1 MNSFTIR
8 VYGLLINKNKQVL
21 ISDEFRDGFSFTK
34 FPGGGVEFGE
44 GISSALMRE
53 YREEMELDITVE
65 SLFYVNDHLQIS
77 AFNSQMQLISF
88 YYFVNKQD
96 IENLTFDTY
105 EIPLKMNGE
114 KQRWYPINNLLEDL
128 LTFPLDKI
136 VASKLN
142 EMFC

>member
-21 ISDEFRDGFSFTK
+21 ISDEFRDGFPFTK
-34 FPGGGVEFGE
+34 FPGGGLEFGE
-44 GISSALMRE
+44 GINSALMRE

-77 AFNSQMQLISF
+77 AFNNQMQLISF
-88 YYFVNKQD
+88 YYFVTTNE
-96 IENLTFDTY
+96 IENLTFDAY
-105 EIPLKMNGE
+105 EIPLKKNGE
-114 KQRWYPINNLLEDL
+114 KQRWYPINKHLEDL

>member
-21 ISDEFRDGFSFTK
+21 ISDEFRDGFPFTK
-34 FPGGGVEFGE
+34 FPGGGLEFGE
-44 GISSALMRE
+44 GIRSALMRE

-77 AFNSQMQLISF
+77 AFNNQMQLISF
-88 YYFVNKQD
+88 YYFVTTNE
-96 IENLTFDTY
+96 IENLTFDAY
-105 EIPLKMNGE
+105 EIPLKKNGE
-114 KQRWYPINNLLEDL
+114 KQRWYPINKHLEDL

>member
-21 ISDEFRDGFSFTK
+21 ISDEFRDGFPFTK
-34 FPGGGVEFGE
+34 FPGGGLEFGE
-44 GISSALMRE
+44 GIRSALMRE

-77 AFNSQMQLISF
+77 AFNNQMQLISF
-88 YYFVNKQD
+88 YYFVTTNE
-96 IENLTFDTY
+96 IENLTFDVY
-105 EIPLKMNGE
+105 EIPLKKNGE
-114 KQRWYPINNLLEDL
+114 KQRWYPINNHLEDL

>member
-21 ISDEFRDGFSFTK
+21 ISDEFRDGFPFTK
-34 FPGGGVEFGE
+34 FPGGGLEFGE

-77 AFNSQMQLISF
+77 AFNNQMQLISF
-88 YYFVNKQD
+88 YYFVTTNE
-96 IENLTFDTY
+96 IENLTFDAY
-105 EIPLKMNGE
+105 EIPLKKNGE
-114 KQRWYPINNLLEDL
+114 KQRWYPINKHLEDL

>member
-8 VYGLLINKNKQVL
+8 VYGLLVNKNKQVL
-21 ISDEFRDGFSFTK
+21 ISDEFRDGFPFTK
-34 FPGGGVEFGE
+34 FPGGGLEFGE

-77 AFNSQMQLISF
+77 AFNNQMQLISF
-88 YYFVNKQD
+88 YYFVTTNE
-96 IENLTFDTY
+96 IENLIFDAY
-105 EIPLKMNGE
+105 EIPLKKNGE
-114 KQRWYPINNLLEDL
+114 KQRWYPINNHLEDL

-136 VASKLN
+136 VARNLN
-142 EMFC
+142 QMFY

>member
-21 ISDEFRDGFSFTK
+21 ISDEFRDGFPFTK
-34 FPGGGVEFGE
+34 FPGGGLEFGE

-53 YREEMELDITVE
+53 YREELELDVKVD

-77 AFNSQMQLISF
+77 AFNNQMQLISF
-88 YYFVNKQD
+88 YYFVTTID
-96 IENLTFDTY
+96 VENLSFDTY
-105 EIPLKMNGE
+105 EIPLKKNGE
-114 KQRWYPINNLLEDL
+114 KQRWIAINKELEEL

-136 VASKLN
+136 VARNLN

>member
-88 YYFVNKQD
+88 YYFVNTQD

>member
-21 ISDEFRDGFSFTK
+21 ISDEFRDGFLFTK
-34 FPGGGVEFGE
+34 FPGGGLEFGE

-77 AFNSQMQLISF
+77 AFNNQMQLISF
-88 YYFVNKQD
+88 YYFVTTNE
-96 IENLTFDTY
+96 IENLTFDAY
-105 EIPLKMNGE
+105 EIPLKKNGE
-114 KQRWYPINNLLEDL
+114 KQRWYPINNHLEDL

>member
-1 MNSFTIR
+1 
-8 VYGLLINKNKQVL
+8 
-21 ISDEFRDGFSFTK
+21 
-34 FPGGGVEFGE
+34 
-44 GISSALMRE
+44 MRE

-77 AFNSQMQLISF
+77 AFNNQMQLISF
-88 YYFVNKQD
+88 YYFVTTNE
-96 IENLTFDTY
+96 IENLTFDAY
-105 EIPLKMNGE
+105 EIPLKKNGE
-114 KQRWYPINNLLEDL
+114 KQRWYSINNHLEDL

>member
-8 VYGLLINKNKQVL
+8 VYGLLLNKKKEVL
-21 ISDEFRDGFSFTK
+21 LSDEFRGGLSFTK
-34 FPGGGVEFGE
+34 FPGGGLEFGE
-44 GISSALMRE
+44 GISSALIRE
-53 YREEMELDITVE
+53 YNEELDLEVSVD

-77 AFNSQMQLISF
+77 AFNNQMQLISF
-88 YYFVNKQD
+88 YYFVNTNEV
-96 IENLTFDTY
+96 ENLTFDTY

-114 KQRWYPINNLLEDL
+114 KQRWIPINKELEEL

>member
-34 FPGGGVEFGE
+34 FPGGGLEFGE

-77 AFNSQMQLISF
+77 AFNNQMQLISF
-88 YYFVNKQD
+88 YYFVTTNE
-96 IENLTFDTY
+96 IENLTFDAY
-105 EIPLKMNGE
+105 EIPLKKNGE
-114 KQRWYPINNLLEDL
+114 KQRWYPINNHLEDL

>member
-1 MNSFTIR
+1 M
-8 VYGLLINKNKQVL
+8 
-21 ISDEFRDGFSFTK
+21 
-34 FPGGGVEFGE
+34 EFGE